1 MVSADDSGILVG
13 QAARERLVS
22 HPQRSVVAFKRWMG
36 SDRETV
42 PGEHRFRPEELSAM
56 VLRALLADA
65 EAALGETVREA
76 EIGMPAYFSDA
87 QRKATRAAGEL
98 AGIRV
103 ERLINEPTAAAL
115 AYGLKERQGHG
126 RFLVLDLGGGSFD
139 VSILEMFEGVIEVHA
154 SAGDNVLGGEDFVE
168 LLLHAFLA
176 DHALA
181 PQALSVQESGQLRRR
196 LEALSSAREATVEI
210 GVAGQALHWTL
221 HEDRFNQLAE
231 PLLQRMRAPLE
242 RAMRDARLQP
252 AQLDE
257 IVLVGGATRMPLVA
271 RLVTRMFGRLPMRHI
286 NPDQAVTLG
295 ATVAAGMKARDAALE
310 EVILTDVCPYT
321 LGTEVA
327 SHDAQG
333 QLRAGLFHPIIQRNS
348 TVPIS
353 REDTFYPIHDA
364 QEHLVIGVYQ
374 GESPLVTKNIKLG
387 ELRMALP
394 RHLPKAEKGVT
405 TRFTYD
411 NNGLLQ
417 VEVTE
422 HHSGRKHEL
431 ILEQNPGLLDAGQ
444 IRERLA
450 ALRGAEDP
458 SARTAGQPEPAG
470 ACRTHVRGVPGP
482 ARADP
487 GLDRRLPR
495 RARHP
500 GPASDRRAPPAPRR
514 DAGRTGAARLNWA
527 LRWLQ
532 LPPDADETAI
542 KRSYAKLLRQ
552 HRPDTDPDGFQQL
565 HAAYPSALAWAR
577 AAATPTRTLK
587 TLETRM
593 LAARRR
599 PRLLLPVLAPAM
611 AMAMAMATI
620 AATHGRIQR
629 LRSARIAISSMTTG
643 HTPKP
648 RVTPHARRSS
658 PS

>member
-1 MVSADDSGILVG
+1 MIVGIDLGTTHSLIGVYSAQGSRLFPNALGELLTPSVVSADDSGILVG

-22 HPQRSVVAFKRWMG
+22 HPQRSVAAFKRWMG

-42 PGEHRFRPEELSAM
+42 LGEHRFRPEELSAM

-76 EIGMPAYFSDA
+76 VISVPAYFSDA

-115 AYGLKERQGHG
+115 AYGLQERQGHG
-126 RFLVLDLGGGSFD
+126 RFLVLDLGGGTFD

-154 SAGDNVLGGEDFVE
+154 SAGDNFLGGEDFLE
-168 LLLHAFLA
+168 LLLQAFLA
-176 DHALA
+176 DHGVA
-181 PQALSVQESGQLRRR
+181 PQALSVHENGQLRRR
-196 LEALSSAREATVEI
+196 LEAAKRALSSAREATVEI

-286 NPDQAVTLG
+286 NPDQAVALG
-295 ATVAAGMKARDAALE
+295 AAVAAGMKARDAALE

-327 SHDAQG
+327 AHDAQG
-333 QLRAGLFHPIIQRNS
+333 QLRTGLFHPIIQRNS

-353 REDTFYPIHDA
+353 REDTFYPIHDT
-364 QEHLVIGVYQ
+364 QEHLVIDVYQ
-374 GESPLVTKNIKLG
+374 GESPLVAKNIKLG

-422 HHSGRKHEL
+422 HHSGHKHEL
-431 ILEQNPGLLDAGQ
+431 ILEQNPGLLDPGQ

-450 ALRGAEDP
+450 ALQALKIHPREQQDNLSLLARAERMYEEYLDLREQIQAWIVAFRGA
-458 SARTAGQPEPAG
+458 
-470 ACRTHVRGVPGP
+470 
-482 ARADP
+482 
-487 GLDRRLPR
+487 LDTQDLRLI
-495 RARHP
+495 
-500 GPASDRRAPPAPRR
+500 
-514 DAGRTGAARLNWA
+514 
-527 LRWLQ
+527 
-532 LPPDADETAI
+532 DE
-542 KRSYAKLLRQ
+542 
-552 HRPDTDPDGFQQL
+552 HR
-565 HAAYPSALAWAR
+565 
-577 AAATPTRTLK
+577 
-587 TLETRM
+587 
-593 LAARRR
+593 
-599 PRLLLPVLAPAM
+599 
-611 AMAMAMATI
+611 
-620 AATHGRIQR
+620 QR
-629 LRSARIAISSMTTG
+629 LGEALDALER
-643 HTPKP
+643 
-648 RVTPHARRSS
+648 HA
-658 PS
+658 